1 MKKNLNINV
10 NKDDFSLNDYL
21 LAWEQFGERPSKI
34 IFYEPLDFETFMD
47 FLSNYNYSQQCSLTE
62 VFPVGDTNLINKR
75 ITLSLHEQATLSYTH
90 LDSDS
95 EENIVTEITLLFST
109 KSKDFINEFL
119 PKFEP
124 LFESEESDTDL
135 QSNTNTFTL
144 SLGTSGLELNN
155 VKFVDIDQKNID
167 NYYNDDTLK
176 QVRKICKSFKKFP
189 KGLSL
194 IYGERGT
201 GKTSLIKYLSKKVN
215 KNFIFVPCSFFETIV
230 SSPEFRNFLNRIKD
244 SIIILDDSDIY
255 FSELYSKSNIFTNSI
270 LQLVDGLDSDDYN
283 LHIIS
288 ILNVKEVDQID
299 HILLECNNLIDVI
312 NVNGL
317 EKIKIKDLCN
327 HLKIKNKFSE
337 PTNLRNILK
346 KRDNFI
352 DTKDIGFI

>member
-1 MKKNLNINV
+1 
-10 NKDDFSLNDYL
+10 
-21 LAWEQFGERPSKI
+21 
-34 IFYEPLDFETFMD
+34 
-47 FLSNYNYSQQCSLTE
+47 
-62 VFPVGDTNLINKR
+62 
-75 ITLSLHEQATLSYTH
+75 
-90 LDSDS
+90 
-95 EENIVTEITLLFST
+95 
-109 KSKDFINEFL
+109 
-119 PKFEP
+119 
-124 LFESEESDTDL
+124 
-135 QSNTNTFTL
+135 L

-230 SSPEFRNFLNRIKD
+230 SSPEFRNFLNRNKD